1 MGNLIKMER
10 YKLFHNIFFWLLAI
24 GMPVLGFF
32 SGSGYRNYYLAHD
45 STPIQVESFSGVF
58 NAMVADTL
66 VLLVAVCGLL
76 GWLIGREF
84 SLRTI
89 SSEVA
94 SGNKRFDI
102 FMSKTIVYLVA
113 FNVIMILYSL
123 MGAISQIGYFGV
135 GDLGN
140 NILNILRTT
149 VYTVI
154 FQSVLYLIVITLA
167 FILRSGVKTAIAGPL
182 VAFGIMI
189 AFCTIMT
196 EDLPVVLN
204 YANPMYRFRE
214 ITAMGSYF
222 STSGIINIP
231 ALLVAVVWLGACS
244 IIIWKNF
251 AKSDLK

>member
-10 YKLFHNIFFWLLAI
+10 YKLFHNIVFWILAI

-45 STPIQVESFSGVF
+45 STPINIETFSGVY
-58 NAMVADTL
+58 NAMIADSL
-66 VLLVAVCGLL
+66 ILLVAICGVL
-76 GWLIGREF
+76 GWFIGREF

-94 SGNKRFDI
+94 SGNKRFEI
-102 FMSKTIVYLVA
+102 FMSKTVVYLVA
-113 FNVIMILYSL
+113 FNVIMILYSI
-123 MGAISQIGYFGV
+123 MGAISQIGYFGI

-140 NILNILRTT
+140 NVLNILRTT
-149 VYTVI
+149 VYTII
-154 FQSVLYLIVITLA
+154 FQSVLYLVVITLA
-167 FILRSGVKTAIAGPL
+167 FILRNGVMTAIAGPL
-182 VAFGIMI
+182 VSFGIMI
-189 AFCTIMT
+189 AFVY
-196 EDLPVVLN
+196 LPVILN
-204 YANPMYRFRE
+204 FANPMYRFRE

-222 STSGIINIP
+222 NVSGVINVT
-231 ALLVAVVWLGACS
+231 ALLIAVVWIGACS

>member
-10 YKLFHNIFFWLLAI
+10 YKLFHNIVFWILVI

-45 STPIQVESFSGVF
+45 TTPINIETFSGVY
-58 NAMVADTL
+58 NAMIADSL
-66 VLLVAVCGLL
+66 ILLVAICGVL
-76 GWLIGREF
+76 GWFIGREF

-94 SGNKRFDI
+94 SGNKRFEI
-102 FMSKTIVYLVA
+102 FMSKTVVYLVA

-123 MGAISQIGYFGV
+123 MGAVSQIGYFGI

-140 NILNILRTT
+140 NVLNILRTT
-149 VYTVI
+149 VYTII
-154 FQSVLYLIVITLA
+154 FQSVLYLVVITLA
-167 FILRSGVKTAIAGPL
+167 FILRNGVMTAIAGPL
-182 VAFGIMI
+182 VSFGIMI
-189 AFCTIMT
+189 AFVY
-196 EDLPVVLN
+196 LPVILN
-204 YANPMYRFRE
+204 FANPMYRFRE

-222 STSGIINIP
+222 NVSGVINVT
-231 ALLVAVVWLGACS
+231 ALLIAVVWLAACS

>member
-10 YKLFHNIFFWLLAI
+10 YKLFHNIVFWILAI

-45 STPIQVESFSGVF
+45 TTPINIETFSGVY
-58 NAMVADTL
+58 NAMIADSL
-66 VLLVAVCGLL
+66 ILLVAICGVL
-76 GWLIGREF
+76 GWFIGREF

-94 SGNKRFDI
+94 SGNKRFEI
-102 FMSKTIVYLVA
+102 FMSKTVVYLVA

-123 MGAISQIGYFGV
+123 MGAVSQIGYFGI

-140 NILNILRTT
+140 NVLNILRTT
-149 VYTVI
+149 VYTII
-154 FQSVLYLIVITLA
+154 FQSVLYLVVITLA
-167 FILRSGVKTAIAGPL
+167 FILRNGVMTAIAGPL
-182 VAFGIMI
+182 VSFGIMI
-189 AFCTIMT
+189 AFVY
-196 EDLPVVLN
+196 LPVILN
-204 YANPMYRFRE
+204 FANPMYRFRE

-222 STSGIINIP
+222 NVSGVINVT
-231 ALLVAVVWLGACS
+231 ALLIAVVWIGACS

>member
-10 YKLFHNIFFWLLAI
+10 YKLFHNIVFWILGI
-24 GMPVLGFF
+24 GMPILGFF

-66 VLLVAVCGLL
+66 ILLVAVCGVL
-76 GWLIGREF
+76 GWFIGREF

-182 VAFGIMI
+182 VTFGIMI
-189 AFCTIMT
+189 AFVY
-196 EDLPVVLN
+196 LPVVLN

-222 STSGIINIP
+222 STNGIVCVP
-231 ALLVAVVWLGACS
+231 ALLVAVVWLAACS

>member
-10 YKLFHNIFFWLLAI
+10 YKLFHNIVFWILGI
-24 GMPVLGFF
+24 GMPILGFF

-58 NAMVADTL
+58 NAMVADSL
-66 VLLVAVCGLL
+66 ILLVAICGVL
-76 GWLIGREF
+76 GWFIGREF

-94 SGNKRFDI
+94 SGNKRFEI
-102 FMSKTIVYLVA
+102 FMSKTVVYLVA

-123 MGAISQIGYFGV
+123 MGAVSQIGYFGI

-140 NILNILRTT
+140 NVLNILRTT
-149 VYTVI
+149 VYTII
-154 FQSVLYLIVITLA
+154 FQSVLYLVVIALA
-167 FILRSGVKTAIAGPL
+167 FILRNGVMTAIAGPL
-182 VAFGIMI
+182 VSFGIMI
-189 AFCTIMT
+189 TFVY
-196 EDLPVVLN
+196 LPVVLN

-222 STSGIINIP
+222 STNGIVCVP
-231 ALLVAVVWLGACS
+231 ALIVAVVWLAACS

>member
-1 MGNLIKMER
+1 MGNIIKMER
-10 YKLFHNIFFWLLAI
+10 YKLFHNIVFWILGI
-24 GMPVLGFF
+24 GMPILGFF

-58 NAMVADTL
+58 NAMVADSL
-66 VLLVAVCGLL
+66 ILLVAICGVL
-76 GWLIGREF
+76 GWFIGREF

-94 SGNKRFDI
+94 SGNKRFEI
-102 FMSKTIVYLVA
+102 FMSKTVVYLVA

-123 MGAISQIGYFGV
+123 MGAVSQIGYFGI

-140 NILNILRTT
+140 NVLNILRTT
-149 VYTVI
+149 VYTII
-154 FQSVLYLIVITLA
+154 FQSVLYLVVIALA
-167 FILRSGVKTAIAGPL
+167 FILRNGVMTAIAGPL
-182 VAFGIMI
+182 VSFGIMI
-189 AFCTIMT
+189 AFVY
-196 EDLPVVLN
+196 LPVVLN

-222 STSGIINIP
+222 STNGIVCVP
-231 ALLVAVVWLGACS
+231 ALIVAVVWLAACS

>member
-1 MGNLIKMER
+1 
-10 YKLFHNIFFWLLAI
+10 
-24 GMPVLGFF
+24 MPILGFF

-66 VLLVAVCGLL
+66 ILLVAVCGVL
-76 GWLIGREF
+76 GWFIGREF

-140 NILNILRTT
+140 NILDILRTT

-182 VAFGIMI
+182 VTFGIMI
-189 AFCTIMT
+189 AFVY
-196 EDLPVVLN
+196 LPVVLN

-222 STSGIINIP
+222 STNGIVCVP
-231 ALLVAVVWLGACS
+231 ALIVAVVWLAACS

>member
-10 YKLFHNIFFWLLAI
+10 YKLFHNIVFWILGI
-24 GMPVLGFF
+24 GMPILGFF

-58 NAMVADTL
+58 NAMVADSL
-66 VLLVAVCGLL
+66 ILLVAICGVL
-76 GWLIGREF
+76 GWFIGREF

-94 SGNKRFDI
+94 SGNKRFEI
-102 FMSKTIVYLVA
+102 FMSKTVVYLVA

-123 MGAISQIGYFGV
+123 MGAVSQIGYFGI

-140 NILNILRTT
+140 NVLNILRTT
-149 VYTVI
+149 VYTII
-154 FQSVLYLIVITLA
+154 FQSV
-167 FILRSGVKTAIAGPL
+167 FLRNGVMTAIAGPL
-182 VAFGIMI
+182 VSFGIMI
-189 AFCTIMT
+189 AFVY
-196 EDLPVVLN
+196 LPVVLN

-222 STSGIINIP
+222 STNGIVCVP
-231 ALLVAVVWLGACS
+231 ALIVAVVWLAACS

>member
-10 YKLFHNIFFWLLAI
+10 YKLFHNIVFWILGI
-24 GMPVLGFF
+24 GMPILGFF

-58 NAMVADTL
+58 NAMVADSL
-66 VLLVAVCGLL
+66 ILLVAICGVL
-76 GWLIGREF
+76 GWFIGREF

-94 SGNKRFDI
+94 SGNKRFEI
-102 FMSKTIVYLVA
+102 FMSKTVVYLVA

-123 MGAISQIGYFGV
+123 MGAVSQIGYFGI

-140 NILNILRTT
+140 NVLNILRTT
-149 VYTVI
+149 VYTII
-154 FQSVLYLIVITLA
+154 FQSVLYLVVIALA
-167 FILRSGVKTAIAGPL
+167 FILRNGVMTAIAGPL
-182 VAFGIMI
+182 VSFGIMI
-189 AFCTIMT
+189 AFVY
-196 EDLPVVLN
+196 LPVVLN

-214 ITAMGSYF
+214 ITAVGSYF
-222 STSGIINIP
+222 STNSIVCVP
-231 ALLVAVVWLGACS
+231 ALIVAVVWLAACS
-244 IIIWKNF
+244 IIIWKSF

>member
-10 YKLFHNIFFWLLAI
+10 YKLFHNIVFWILAI

-45 STPIQVESFSGVF
+45 TTPINIETFSGVY
-58 NAMVADTL
+58 NAMIADSL
-66 VLLVAVCGLL
+66 ILLVAICGVL
-76 GWLIGREF
+76 GWFIGREF

-94 SGNKRFDI
+94 SGNKRFEI
-102 FMSKTIVYLVA
+102 FMSKTLVYLVA

-123 MGAISQIGYFGV
+123 MGAISQIGYFGI

-140 NILNILRTT
+140 NVLNILRTT
-149 VYTVI
+149 VYTII
-154 FQSVLYLIVITLA
+154 FQSVLYLVVITLA
-167 FILRSGVKTAIAGPL
+167 FILRNGVMTAIAGPL
-182 VAFGIMI
+182 VSFGIMI
-189 AFCTIMT
+189 AFVY
-196 EDLPVVLN
+196 LPVILN
-204 YANPMYRFRE
+204 FANPMYRFRE

-222 STSGIINIP
+222 NVSGVINVT
-231 ALLVAVVWLGACS
+231 ALLIAVVWLAACS

>member
-10 YKLFHNIFFWLLAI
+10 YKLFHNIVFWILGI
-24 GMPVLGFF
+24 GMPILGFF

-58 NAMVADTL
+58 NAMVADSL
-66 VLLVAVCGLL
+66 ILLVAICGVL
-76 GWLIGREF
+76 GWFIGREF

-89 SSEVA
+89 CSEVA
-94 SGNKRFDI
+94 SGNKRFEI
-102 FMSKTIVYLVA
+102 FMSKTVVYLVA

-123 MGAISQIGYFGV
+123 MGAVSQIGYFGI

-140 NILNILRTT
+140 NVLNILRTT
-149 VYTVI
+149 VYTII
-154 FQSVLYLIVITLA
+154 FQSVLYLVVIALA
-167 FILRSGVKTAIAGPL
+167 FILRNGVMTAIAGPL
-182 VAFGIMI
+182 VSFGIMI
-189 AFCTIMT
+189 AFVY
-196 EDLPVVLN
+196 LPVVLN

-222 STSGIINIP
+222 STNGIVCVP
-231 ALLVAVVWLGACS
+231 ALIVAVVWLAACS

>member
-10 YKLFHNIFFWLLAI
+10 YKLFHNIVFWILGI
-24 GMPVLGFF
+24 GMPILGFF

-66 VLLVAVCGLL
+66 ILLVAVCGLL
-76 GWLIGREF
+76 GWFIGREF

-113 FNVIMILYSL
+113 FNLIMILYSL
-123 MGAISQIGYFGV
+123 MGAVSQIGYFGV
-135 GDLGN
+135 GNLGN

-182 VAFGIMI
+182 VTFGIMI
-189 AFCTIMT
+189 AFCSIMS
-196 EDLPVVLN
+196 EGLPVVLN
-204 YANPMYRFRE
+204 FANPMYRFRE

-222 STSGIINIP
+222 DTSGIINVP
-231 ALLVAVVWLGACS
+231 ALLVAVVWLAACS

>member
-10 YKLFHNIFFWLLAI
+10 YKLFHNIVFWILGI
-24 GMPVLGFF
+24 GMPILGFF

-58 NAMVADTL
+58 NAMVADSL
-66 VLLVAVCGLL
+66 ILLVAICGVL
-76 GWLIGREF
+76 GWFIGREF

-94 SGNKRFDI
+94 SGNKRFEI
-102 FMSKTIVYLVA
+102 FMSKTVVYLVA

-123 MGAISQIGYFGV
+123 MGAVSQIGYFGI

-140 NILNILRTT
+140 NVLNILRTT
-149 VYTVI
+149 VYTII
-154 FQSVLYLIVITLA
+154 FQSVLYLVVIALA
-167 FILRSGVKTAIAGPL
+167 FILRNGVMTAIAGPL
-182 VAFGIMI
+182 VSFGIMI
-189 AFCTIMT
+189 AFVY
-196 EDLPVVLN
+196 LPVVLN

-222 STSGIINIP
+222 STNGIVCVP
-231 ALLVAVVWLGACS
+231 ALIVAVVWLASCS
-244 IIIWKNF
+244 IIIWKSF

>member
-10 YKLFHNIFFWLLAI
+10 YKLFHNIVFWILAI

-45 STPIQVESFSGVF
+45 TTPINIETFSGVF
-58 NAMVADTL
+58 NAMVADSL
-66 VLLVAVCGLL
+66 ILLVAICGVL
-76 GWLIGREF
+76 GWFIGREF

-94 SGNKRFDI
+94 SGNKRFEI
-102 FMSKTIVYLVA
+102 FMSKTVVYLVA
-113 FNVIMILYSL
+113 FNVIMILYSI
-123 MGAISQIGYFGV
+123 MGAISQIGYFGI

-140 NILNILRTT
+140 NVLNILRTT
-149 VYTVI
+149 VYTII
-154 FQSVLYLIVITLA
+154 FQSVLYLVVITLA
-167 FILRSGVKTAIAGPL
+167 FILRNGVMTAIAGPL
-182 VAFGIMI
+182 VSFGIMI
-189 AFCTIMT
+189 AFVY
-196 EDLPVVLN
+196 LPVILN
-204 YANPMYRFRE
+204 FANPMYRFRE

-222 STSGIINIP
+222 NVSGVINVT
-231 ALLVAVVWLGACS
+231 ALLIAVVWIGACS

>member
-10 YKLFHNIFFWLLAI
+10 YKLFHNIVFWILGI
-24 GMPVLGFF
+24 CMPILGFF

-58 NAMVADTL
+58 NAMVADSL
-66 VLLVAVCGLL
+66 ILLVAICGVL
-76 GWLIGREF
+76 GWFIGREF

-94 SGNKRFDI
+94 SGNKRFEI
-102 FMSKTIVYLVA
+102 FMSKTVVYLVA

-123 MGAISQIGYFGV
+123 MGAVSQIGYFGI

-140 NILNILRTT
+140 NVLNILRTT
-149 VYTVI
+149 VYTII
-154 FQSVLYLIVITLA
+154 FQSVLYLVVIALA
-167 FILRSGVKTAIAGPL
+167 FILRNGVMTAIAGPL
-182 VAFGIMI
+182 VSFGIMI
-189 AFCTIMT
+189 AFVY
-196 EDLPVVLN
+196 LPVVLN

-222 STSGIINIP
+222 STNGIVCVP
-231 ALLVAVVWLGACS
+231 ALIVAVVWLAACS

>member
-10 YKLFHNIFFWLLAI
+10 YKLFHNIVFWILGI
-24 GMPVLGFF
+24 GMPILGFF

-58 NAMVADTL
+58 NAMVADSL
-66 VLLVAVCGLL
+66 ILLVAICGVL
-76 GWLIGREF
+76 GWFIGREF

-94 SGNKRFDI
+94 SGNKRFEI
-102 FMSKTIVYLVA
+102 FMSKTVVYLVA

-123 MGAISQIGYFGV
+123 MGAVSQIGYFGI

-140 NILNILRTT
+140 NVLNILRTT
-149 VYTVI
+149 VYTII
-154 FQSVLYLIVITLA
+154 FQSVLYLVVIALA
-167 FILRSGVKTAIAGPL
+167 FILRNGVMTAIAGPL
-182 VAFGIMI
+182 VSFGIMI
-189 AFCTIMT
+189 AFVY
-196 EDLPVVLN
+196 LPVVLN

-222 STSGIINIP
+222 STNGIVCVP
-231 ALLVAVVWLGACS
+231 ALIVAVVWLAACS

>member
-1 MGNLIKMER
+1 MGNLVKMER
-10 YKLFHNIFFWLLAI
+10 YKLFHNIVFWILGI

-66 VLLVAVCGLL
+66 ILLVAVCGLL
-76 GWLIGREF
+76 GWFIGREF

-123 MGAISQIGYFGV
+123 MGAVSQIGYFGV

-182 VAFGIMI
+182 VTFGIMI
-189 AFCTIMT
+189 AFCSIMS
-196 EDLPVVLN
+196 EGLPVVLN
-204 YANPMYRFRE
+204 FANPMYRFRE

-222 STSGIINIP
+222 DTSGIINVP
-231 ALLVAVVWLGACS
+231 ALLVAVVWLAACS

>member
-10 YKLFHNIFFWLLAI
+10 YKLFHNIVFWILAI

-45 STPIQVESFSGVF
+45 STPINIETFSGVY
-58 NAMVADTL
+58 NAMIADSL
-66 VLLVAVCGLL
+66 ILLVAICGVL
-76 GWLIGREF
+76 GWFIGREF

-94 SGNKRFDI
+94 SGNKRFEI
-102 FMSKTIVYLVA
+102 FMSKTVVYLVA

-123 MGAISQIGYFGV
+123 MGAVSQIGYFGI

-140 NILNILRTT
+140 NVLNILRTT
-149 VYTVI
+149 VYTII
-154 FQSVLYLIVITLA
+154 FQSVLYLVVITLA
-167 FILRSGVKTAIAGPL
+167 FILRNGVMTAIAGPL
-182 VAFGIMI
+182 VSFGIMI
-189 AFCTIMT
+189 AFVY
-196 EDLPVVLN
+196 LPVILN
-204 YANPMYRFRE
+204 FANPMYRFRE

-222 STSGIINIP
+222 NVSGVINFT
-231 ALLVAVVWLGACS
+231 ALLIAVVWIGACS

>member
-10 YKLFHNIFFWLLAI
+10 YKLFHNIVFWILGI
-24 GMPVLGFF
+24 GMPILGFF

-58 NAMVADTL
+58 NAMVADSL
-66 VLLVAVCGLL
+66 ILLVAICGVL
-76 GWLIGREF
+76 GWFIGREF

-94 SGNKRFDI
+94 SGNKRFEI
-102 FMSKTIVYLVA
+102 FMSKTVVYLVA

-123 MGAISQIGYFGV
+123 MGAVSQIGYFGI

-140 NILNILRTT
+140 NVLNILRTT
-149 VYTVI
+149 VYTII
-154 FQSVLYLIVITLA
+154 FQSVLYLVVIALA
-167 FILRSGVKTAIAGPL
+167 FILRNGVITAIAGPL
-182 VAFGIMI
+182 VSFGIMI
-189 AFCTIMT
+189 AFVY
-196 EDLPVVLN
+196 LPVVLN

-222 STSGIINIP
+222 STNGIVCVP
-231 ALLVAVVWLGACS
+231 ALIVAVVWLAACS
-244 IIIWKNF
+244 IIIWKSF

>member
-10 YKLFHNIFFWLLAI
+10 YKLFHNIVFWILGI
-24 GMPVLGFF
+24 GMPILGFF

-45 STPIQVESFSGVF
+45 STPVQVESFSGVF

-66 VLLVAVCGLL
+66 ILLVAVCGLL
-76 GWLIGREF
+76 GWFIGREF

-182 VAFGIMI
+182 VTFGIMI
-189 AFCTIMT
+189 AFVY
-196 EDLPVVLN
+196 LPVVLN

-222 STSGIINIP
+222 STNGIVCVP
-231 ALLVAVVWLGACS
+231 ALIVAVVWLAACS

>member
-10 YKLFHNIFFWLLAI
+10 YKLFHNIVFWILAI

-45 STPIQVESFSGVF
+45 STPINIETFSGVY
-58 NAMVADTL
+58 NAMIADSL
-66 VLLVAVCGLL
+66 ILLVAICGVL
-76 GWLIGREF
+76 GWFIGREF

-94 SGNKRFDI
+94 SGNKRFEI
-102 FMSKTIVYLVA
+102 FMSKTVVYLVA

-123 MGAISQIGYFGV
+123 MGAVSQIGYFGI

-140 NILNILRTT
+140 NVLNILRTT
-149 VYTVI
+149 VYTII
-154 FQSVLYLIVITLA
+154 FQSVLYLVVITLA
-167 FILRSGVKTAIAGPL
+167 FILRNGVMTAIAGPL
-182 VAFGIMI
+182 VSFGIMI
-189 AFCTIMT
+189 AFVY
-196 EDLPVVLN
+196 LPVILN
-204 YANPMYRFRE
+204 FANPMYRFRE

-222 STSGIINIP
+222 NVSGVINVT
-231 ALLVAVVWLGACS
+231 ALLIAVVWIGACS

>member
-10 YKLFHNIFFWLLAI
+10 YKLFHNIVFWILGI
-24 GMPVLGFF
+24 GMPILGFF

-58 NAMVADTL
+58 NAMVADSL
-66 VLLVAVCGLL
+66 ILLVAICGVL
-76 GWLIGREF
+76 GWFIGREF

-94 SGNKRFDI
+94 SGNKRFEI
-102 FMSKTIVYLVA
+102 FMSKTVVYLVA
-113 FNVIMILYSL
+113 FNVIMIIYSL
-123 MGAISQIGYFGV
+123 MGAVSQIGYFGI

-140 NILNILRTT
+140 NVLNILRTT
-149 VYTVI
+149 VYTII
-154 FQSVLYLIVITLA
+154 FQSVLYLVVIALA
-167 FILRSGVKTAIAGPL
+167 FILRNGVMTAIAGPL
-182 VAFGIMI
+182 VSFGIMI
-189 AFCTIMT
+189 AFVY
-196 EDLPVVLN
+196 LPVVLN

-222 STSGIINIP
+222 STNSIVCVP
-231 ALLVAVVWLGACS
+231 ALIVAVVWLAACS

>member
-10 YKLFHNIFFWLLAI
+10 YKLFHNIVFWILAI

-58 NAMVADTL
+58 NAMVADSL
-66 VLLVAVCGLL
+66 ILLVAICGVL
-76 GWLIGREF
+76 GWFIGREF

-94 SGNKRFDI
+94 SGNKRFEI
-102 FMSKTIVYLVA
+102 FMSKTVVYLVA

-123 MGAISQIGYFGV
+123 MGAVSQIGYFGI

-140 NILNILRTT
+140 NVLNILRTT
-149 VYTVI
+149 VYTII
-154 FQSVLYLIVITLA
+154 FQSVLYLVVIALA
-167 FILRSGVKTAIAGPL
+167 FILRNGVMTAIAGPL
-182 VAFGIMI
+182 VSFGIMI
-189 AFCTIMT
+189 AFVY
-196 EDLPVVLN
+196 LPVVLN

-222 STSGIINIP
+222 STNGIVCVP
-231 ALLVAVVWLGACS
+231 ALIVAVVWLAACS

>member
-10 YKLFHNIFFWLLAI
+10 YKLFHNIVFWILGI
-24 GMPVLGFF
+24 GMPILGFF

-66 VLLVAVCGLL
+66 ILLVAVCGVL
-76 GWLIGREF
+76 GWFIGREF

-182 VAFGIMI
+182 VTFGIMI
-189 AFCTIMT
+189 AFVY
-196 EDLPVVLN
+196 LPVVLN

-231 ALLVAVVWLGACS
+231 ALLVAVVWLAACS

>member
-10 YKLFHNIFFWLLAI
+10 YKLFHNIVFWILAI

-45 STPIQVESFSGVF
+45 STPINIETFSGVY
-58 NAMVADTL
+58 NAMIADSL
-66 VLLVAVCGLL
+66 ILLVAICGVL
-76 GWLIGREF
+76 GWFIGREF

-94 SGNKRFDI
+94 SGNKRFEI
-102 FMSKTIVYLVA
+102 FMSKTVVYLVA

-123 MGAISQIGYFGV
+123 MGAISQIGYFGI

-140 NILNILRTT
+140 NVLNILRTT
-149 VYTVI
+149 VYTII
-154 FQSVLYLIVITLA
+154 FQSVLYLVVITLA
-167 FILRSGVKTAIAGPL
+167 FILRNGVMTAIAGPL
-182 VAFGIMI
+182 VSFGIMI
-189 AFCTIMT
+189 AFVY
-196 EDLPVVLN
+196 LPVILN
-204 YANPMYRFRE
+204 FANPMYRFRE

-222 STSGIINIP
+222 NVSGVINVT
-231 ALLVAVVWLGACS
+231 ALLIAVVWIGACS

>member
-10 YKLFHNIFFWLLAI
+10 YKLFHNIVFWILGI
-24 GMPVLGFF
+24 GMPILGFF

-58 NAMVADTL
+58 NAMVADSL
-66 VLLVAVCGLL
+66 ILLVAICGVL
-76 GWLIGREF
+76 GWFIGREF

-94 SGNKRFDI
+94 SGNKRFEI
-102 FMSKTIVYLVA
+102 FMSKTVVYLVA

-123 MGAISQIGYFGV
+123 MGAVSQIGYFGI

-140 NILNILRTT
+140 NVLNILRTT
-149 VYTVI
+149 VYTII
-154 FQSVLYLIVITLA
+154 FQSVLYLVVIALA
-167 FILRSGVKTAIAGPL
+167 FILRNGVMTAIAGPL
-182 VAFGIMI
+182 VSFGIMI
-189 AFCTIMT
+189 AFVY
-196 EDLPVVLN
+196 LPVVLN

-222 STSGIINIP
+222 STNSIVCVP
-231 ALLVAVVWLGACS
+231 ALIVAVVWLAACS

>member
-10 YKLFHNIFFWLLAI
+10 YKLFHNIVFWILGI
-24 GMPVLGFF
+24 GMPILGFF

-66 VLLVAVCGLL
+66 ILLVAVCGVL
-76 GWLIGREF
+76 GWFIGREF

-182 VAFGIMI
+182 VTFGIMI
-189 AFCTIMT
+189 AFVY
-196 EDLPVVLN
+196 LPVVLN

-222 STSGIINIP
+222 STNGIVCVP
-231 ALLVAVVWLGACS
+231 ALIVAVVWLAACS

>member
-10 YKLFHNIFFWLLAI
+10 YKLFHNIVFWILGI
-24 GMPVLGFF
+24 GMPILGFF

-58 NAMVADTL
+58 NAMVADSL
-66 VLLVAVCGLL
+66 ILLVAICGVL
-76 GWLIGREF
+76 GWFIGREF

-94 SGNKRFDI
+94 SGNKRFEI
-102 FMSKTIVYLVA
+102 FMSKTVVYLVA

-123 MGAISQIGYFGV
+123 MGAVSQIGYFGI

-140 NILNILRTT
+140 NVLNILRTT
-149 VYTVI
+149 VYTII
-154 FQSVLYLIVITLA
+154 FQSVLYLVVIALA
-167 FILRSGVKTAIAGPL
+167 FILRNGVMTAIAGPL
-182 VAFGIMI
+182 VSFGIMI
-189 AFCTIMT
+189 AFVY
-196 EDLPVVLN
+196 LPVVLN

-222 STSGIINIP
+222 NVSGVINVT
-231 ALLVAVVWLGACS
+231 ALLVAVVWLAACS
-244 IIIWKNF
+244 IIIWKSF

>member
-1 MGNLIKMER
+1 MER
-10 YKLFHNIFFWLLAI
+10 YKLFHNIVFWILAI

-32 SGSGYRNYYLAHD
+32 SGSGYRQIFWAHD
-45 STPIQVESFSGVF
+45 SNSIKIETFSGVF
-58 NAMVADTL
+58 NAMVADSL
-66 VLLVAVCGLL
+66 ILLVAVCGVL
-76 GWLIGREF
+76 GWFIGREF

-113 FNVIMILYSL
+113 FNVIMVLYSL
-123 MGAISQIGYFGV
+123 MGAVSQIGYFGV

-182 VAFGIMI
+182 VTFGIMI
-189 AFCTIMT
+189 AFCSIMS
-196 EDLPVVLN
+196 EGLPVVLN

-231 ALLVAVVWLGACS
+231 ALLVAVVWLAACS

>member
-10 YKLFHNIFFWLLAI
+10 YKLFHNIVFWILGI
-24 GMPVLGFF
+24 GMPILGFF

-58 NAMVADTL
+58 NAMVADSL
-66 VLLVAVCGLL
+66 ILLVAICGVL
-76 GWLIGREF
+76 GWFIGREF

-94 SGNKRFDI
+94 SGNKRFEI
-102 FMSKTIVYLVA
+102 FMSKTVVYLVA

-123 MGAISQIGYFGV
+123 MGAVSQIGYFGI

-140 NILNILRTT
+140 NVLNILRTT
-149 VYTVI
+149 VYTII
-154 FQSVLYLIVITLA
+154 FQSVLYLVVIALA
-167 FILRSGVKTAIAGPL
+167 FILRNGVMTAIAGPL
-182 VAFGIMI
+182 ISFGIMI
-189 AFCTIMT
+189 AFVY
-196 EDLPVVLN
+196 LPVVLN

-222 STSGIINIP
+222 STNGIVCVP
-231 ALLVAVVWLGACS
+231 ALIVAVVWLAACS
-244 IIIWKNF
+244 IIIWKSF

>member
-10 YKLFHNIFFWLLAI
+10 YKLFHNIVFWILVI

-45 STPIQVESFSGVF
+45 TTPINIETFSGVY
-58 NAMVADTL
+58 NAMIADSL
-66 VLLVAVCGLL
+66 ILLVAICGVL
-76 GWLIGREF
+76 GWFIGREF

-94 SGNKRFDI
+94 SGNKRFEI
-102 FMSKTIVYLVA
+102 FMSKTLVYLVA

-123 MGAISQIGYFGV
+123 MGAVSQIGYFGI

-140 NILNILRTT
+140 NVLNILRTT
-149 VYTVI
+149 VYTII
-154 FQSVLYLIVITLA
+154 FQSVLYLVVITLA
-167 FILRSGVKTAIAGPL
+167 FILRNGVMTAIAGPL
-182 VAFGIMI
+182 VSFGIMI
-189 AFCTIMT
+189 AFVY
-196 EDLPVVLN
+196 LPVILN
-204 YANPMYRFRE
+204 FANPMYRFRE

-222 STSGIINIP
+222 NVSGVINVT
-231 ALLVAVVWLGACS
+231 ALLIAVVWLAACS

>member
-10 YKLFHNIFFWLLAI
+10 YKLFHNIVFWILAI

-45 STPIQVESFSGVF
+45 STPINIETFSGVY
-58 NAMVADTL
+58 NAMIADSL
-66 VLLVAVCGLL
+66 ILLVAICGVL
-76 GWLIGREF
+76 GWFIGREF

-94 SGNKRFDI
+94 SGNKRFEI
-102 FMSKTIVYLVA
+102 FMSKTVVYLVA
-113 FNVIMILYSL
+113 FNVVMILYSL
-123 MGAISQIGYFGV
+123 MGAVSQIGYFGI

-140 NILNILRTT
+140 NVLNILRTT
-149 VYTVI
+149 VYTII
-154 FQSVLYLIVITLA
+154 FQSVLYLVVITLA
-167 FILRSGVKTAIAGPL
+167 FILRNGVMTAIAGPL
-182 VAFGIMI
+182 VSFGIMI
-189 AFCTIMT
+189 AFVY
-196 EDLPVVLN
+196 LPVILN
-204 YANPMYRFRE
+204 FANPMYRFRE

-222 STSGIINIP
+222 NVSGVINVT
-231 ALLVAVVWLGACS
+231 ALLIAVVWIGACS

>member
-10 YKLFHNIFFWLLAI
+10 YKLFHNIVFWLLAI

-45 STPIQVESFSGVF
+45 TTPINIETFSGVF
-58 NAMVADTL
+58 NAMVADSL
-66 VLLVAVCGLL
+66 ILLVAICGVL
-76 GWLIGREF
+76 GWFIGREF

-94 SGNKRFDI
+94 AGNKRFEI
-102 FMSKTIVYLVA
+102 FMSKTVVYLVA

-123 MGAISQIGYFGV
+123 MGAVSQIGYFGI

-140 NILNILRTT
+140 NVLNILRTT
-149 VYTVI
+149 VYTII
-154 FQSVLYLIVITLA
+154 FQSVLYLVVITLA
-167 FILRSGVKTAIAGPL
+167 FILRNGVMTAIAGPL
-182 VAFGIMI
+182 VSFGIMI
-189 AFCTIMT
+189 AFVY
-196 EDLPVVLN
+196 LPVILN
-204 YANPMYRFRE
+204 FANPMYRFRE

-222 STSGIINIP
+222 NVSGVINVT
-231 ALLVAVVWLGACS
+231 ALLIAVVWLAACS

>member
-10 YKLFHNIFFWLLAI
+10 YKLFHNIVFWILGI
-24 GMPVLGFF
+24 GMPILGFF

-45 STPIQVESFSGVF
+45 STPVQVESFSGVF

-66 VLLVAVCGLL
+66 ILLVAVCGLL
-76 GWLIGREF
+76 GWFIGREF

-182 VAFGIMI
+182 VTFGIMI
-189 AFCTIMT
+189 AFVY
-196 EDLPVVLN
+196 LPVVLN

-231 ALLVAVVWLGACS
+231 ALLVAVVWLAACS